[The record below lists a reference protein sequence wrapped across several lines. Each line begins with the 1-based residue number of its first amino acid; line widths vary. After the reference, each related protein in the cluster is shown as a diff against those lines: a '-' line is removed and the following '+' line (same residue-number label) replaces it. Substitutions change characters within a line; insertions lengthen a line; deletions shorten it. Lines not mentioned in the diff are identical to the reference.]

1 MSSNGVLYKAPE
13 RAHRC
18 TRLDALCVAVLIAY
32 FLHFALAARYGGFRE
47 DEMMNLWTY
56 WYVGPVQS
64 LFALAKF
71 WTPNYRTGGAI
82 YYLPLYHFF
91 GLNPFPYRVVQIS
104 ILALSIPI
112 AYYLARLL
120 ASSRSVAFLAVL
132 AFCYHPYVADLVFV
146 GAFIYDV
153 LCGFFYLWALTYY
166 IHIRE
171 KGAYLRPLQIVLFL
185 VLYVCALNSK
195 EMAVTLPVIVLSYE
209 LLKSPRWASWNAFLS
224 WIWRC
229 AIPSLITGALTAIYV
244 YSKIYGTGSITR
256 FDPYRPSYSWHN
268 FITSNAR
275 FVGELLYAPEAITPT
290 ALLLLWAAVFTYAFL
305 RRDPMLRLMA
315 FWVVV
320 IPLPIAFLLPIRS
333 GGCLYLLLF
342 GWAMIFAKVTC
353 DLIALISRT
362 FMFPGQRV
370 TVDRKTE
377 VMSETHDGG
386 AAGDASILGTLRATA
401 GKTFGWTVRLVLV
414 SLLAVSFALF
424 TDWENRRLRT
434 VPNLL
439 GVGQKVSHV
448 IAAFESLNLQPAP
461 HSTVLLKPD
470 EQLFQNKWHPGF
482 IASLVW
488 NDHSLQ
494 IWIDKLSKITPEQL
508 AKVDY
513 IISLSEFEATVIQ
526 SPNSQKTK

>member
-1 MSSNGVLYKAPE
+1 MHDTTTA

-18 TRLDALCVAVLIAY
+18 TRVDAICVLLLIAY
-32 FLHFALAARYGGFRE
+32 FLHFALTARHGGFRD

-56 WYVGPVQS
+56 WHVGGRQS
-64 LFALAKF
+64 LLALATF

-104 ILALSIPI
+104 ILTLSIPI

-132 AFCYHPYVADLVFV
+132 AFCYHPYVANLVFV

-153 LCGFFYLWALTYY
+153 LCGFFYLAALTYY
-166 IHIRE
+166 VQLRE
-171 KGAYLRPLQIVLFL
+171 QDVSLPPAKLLIFL
-185 VLYVCALNSK
+185 LLYVLALDSK
-195 EMAVTLPVIVLSYE
+195 EMAVTLPIIMLTYE
-209 LLKSPRWASWNAFLS
+209 FLKAPVWADCKGFLRWSWRNAM
-224 WIWRC
+224 
-229 AIPSLITGALTAIYV
+229 PSLIAGAVTAIYL
-244 YSKIYGTGSITR
+244 YGKLYGSGSLTSL
-256 FDPYRPSYSWHN
+256 DPYRPRYSWHQ
-268 FITSNAR
+268 FVEANAK
-275 FVGELLYAPEAITPT
+275 FLGELFFAKNAITPKT
-290 ALLLLWAAVFTYAFL
+290 FWIFWAAVFIYAVL
-305 RRDPMLRLMA
+305 RRDRTVRLMA
-315 FWVVV
+315 FWVIIV
-320 IPLPIAFLLPIRS
+320 PLPIVFLLPIR
-333 GGCLYLLLF
+333 GGACLYLLLF

-370 TVDRKTE
+370 GVDRQTE
-377 VMSETHDGG
+377 IMSETHDGG
-386 AAGDASILGTLRATA
+386 AAGDAPILGILRATA
-401 GKTFGWTVRLVLV
+401 GKTLGWTVRLVLV

-424 TDWENRRLRT
+424 TDWENRRRRT

-439 GVGQKVSHV
+439 RVGQKVSHV

-470 EQLFQNKWHPGF
+470 EQLFQNKWQSLF
-482 IASLVW
+482 TASLVW

-494 IWIDKLSKITPEQL
+494 IWIEKLNKLTPEQL

-513 IISLSEFEATVIQ
+513 IISLSEFEATVIR
-526 SPNSQKTK
+526 SPGVHHSE